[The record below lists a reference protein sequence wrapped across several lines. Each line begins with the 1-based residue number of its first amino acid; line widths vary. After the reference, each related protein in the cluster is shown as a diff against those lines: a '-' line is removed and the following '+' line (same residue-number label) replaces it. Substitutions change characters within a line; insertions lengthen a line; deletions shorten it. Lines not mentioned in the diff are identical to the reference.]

1 MLPLGARRACP
12 PLVQV
17 NEMRRRW
24 TALALVLALSG
35 AAAVVAGCGVQ
46 KTIDP
51 VAAAATKTENAG
63 GAKLAM
69 TVGVTADGKTFNA
82 TANGVFDKD
91 QGDLTMDL
99 SDALGAA
106 GLQGADGSVEL
117 RYLEESGDPVMYL
130 NMPFLSSR
138 LPTGQSWIRLDL
150 EQAGTSLGVDLNQLM
165 GQAGQNPSDVL
176 DMLRASGSVQEVGT
190 ETVNGDSTTHYE
202 ATIDLAKAAGR
213 LGDRA
218 QQLVQNLIAQGAP
231 SSIPVDVWIGDD
243 GLVRKL
249 TLDESLSAQ
258 GHSADV
264 KLDLELSDYG
274 TAVNVTAPPADQT
287 LDLTS
292 LLGQFAGTTH

>member
-1 MLPLGARRACP
+1 M
-12 PLVQV
+12 
-17 NEMRRRW
+17 
-24 TALALVLALSG
+24 LALSG

-117 RYLEESGDPVMYL
+117 RYLEESGAPVVYL

-150 EQAGTSLGVDLNQLM
+150 EKAGKSLGVDLNQLM

-274 TAVNVTAPPADQT
+274 TTVNVTAPPADQT
-287 LDLTS
+287 LDLTG